1 MAIQKNELLE
11 ILQNKFPNGDIKIT
25 DTVGDEDHY
34 LIEIIDDIFA
44 GKSKIEQ
51 HKIVHLAL
59 ESILHT
65 RLHAIELKT
74 KS

>member
-1 MAIQKNELLE
+1 MAIKKSELFE
-11 ILQNKFPNGDIKIT
+11 ILKNKFPKAKIQIT

-44 GKSKIEQ
+44 NKTKIQQ
-51 HKIVHLAL
+51 HKIVHQAL
-59 ESILHT
+59 ESVLHS

>member
-1 MAIQKNELLE
+1 MAIKQTELFE
-11 ILQNKFPNGDIKIT
+11 ILQKKFPKAEIKIT
-25 DTVGDEDHY
+25 DTVGDADHY

-59 ESILHT
+59 NQVLHT